1 MSNSVLDAAYL
12 TAHDYQ
18 GGARALA
25 VRLGVNPAVLSNKLN
40 PNNTEHH
47 LSVRDLLA
55 IMTMTG
61 DLRAMHAI
69 CLELGY
75 VALPLPSITDET
87 TTEAIADT
95 CKEFGAFLHTVTT
108 ALNDGRITKLELRK
122 IRTELAR
129 LIAVA
134 GKLESITAS
143 MEAGKSAPTR
153 KGAR

>member
-12 TAHDYQ
+12 TAHDYP
-18 GGARALA
+18 GGAKTLAL
-25 VRLGVNPAVLSNKLN
+25 RLGVNAAVLSNKLN
-40 PNNTEHH
+40 PNNSEHH
-47 LSVRDLLA
+47 LSVRDLIA

-61 DLRAMHAI
+61 DLRAMHSI
-69 CLELGY
+69 CLEFGY
-75 VALPLPSITDET
+75 VALPLPTIANET

-95 CKEFGAFLHTVTT
+95 CKEFGEFLHTVTS
-108 ALNDGRITKLELRK
+108 ALGDGKITKLELRK

-143 MEAGKSAPTR
+143 MEAAAR
-153 KGAR
+153 KGHR